1 MKHNP
6 QRALV
11 ITYSQTGQ
19 TEIYGRLIAAAWK
32 STGVAAVH
40 SDVRRFDM
48 ATLASFDLIMV
59 GVPVFY
65 WDIPSNVVD
74 ALSAA
79 PRLGGIP
86 AASFVTY
93 GGDGGNQHNTARRLL
108 LLLWR
113 RGGLPVGMETFGAI
127 SSFAPTWSMGNE
139 QRVLAYRNRPDE
151 ETYDRVRKYAA
162 TVLERARGGTA
173 VSYRKEFFAADFL
186 RGRPSVAINK
196 LMTGRHR
203 IDTDACTGC
212 GLCRKELPRSGDRQ
226 RRVDRRYEAVYLMPR
241 VRQQL
246 PGRGHRH
253 DVPGQEGI
261 RVCGV
266 QEAQRDHRLIAGRD
280 EKEGLTFR
288 RVTRCVIFLASGRFA
303 T

>member
-19 TEIYGRLIAAAWK
+19 TEIYGRLIAEVWK
-32 STGVAAVH
+32 STGVSAVH

-48 ATLASFDLIMV
+48 AALASFDLIMV

-65 WDIPSNVVD
+65 WDVPSNVVD

-108 LLLWR
+108 MLLWR
-113 RGGLPVGMETFGAI
+113 RGGLPVGMETFGAL

-139 QRVLAYRNRPDE
+139 QRVLTYRNRPDE

-162 TVLERARGGTA
+162 TVLKRARGGTA
-173 VSYRKEFFAADFL
+173 VSYRKEFFAADLL
-186 RGRPSVAINK
+186 RGRPSVALNK

-203 IDTDACTGC
+203 INADDCTGC
-212 GLCRKELPRSGDRQ
+212 GLCERNCPVRAIDSAASVIDTKRCISCLGCVNNCPAGAIDMTYLGKKVYGFAEFKKRHGISVSLPA
-226 RRVDRRYEAVYLMPR
+226 EMKKKP
-241 VRQQL
+241 
-246 PGRGHRH
+246 
-253 DVPGQEGI
+253 
-261 RVCGV
+261 
-266 QEAQRDHRLIAGRD
+266 
-280 EKEGLTFR
+280 
-288 RVTRCVIFLASGRFA
+288 
-303 T
+303 

>member
-1 MKHNP
+1 MVSGEGNCGMKHNP

-79 PRLGGIP
+79 PRLGGTP

-93 GGDGGNQHNTARRLL
+93 GGEGGNQHNTARRLL
-108 LLLWR
+108 MLLWH

-139 QRVLAYRNRPDE
+139 QRVLTYRNRPDE

-186 RGRPSVAINK
+186 RGRPSVAINR

-203 IDTDACTGC
+203 IDTDACTRC
-212 GLCRKELPRSGDRQ
+212 GLCERNCPVRAIDSAALTVDTKRCISCLGCVNNCPAGAINMTYLGKKVYGFAEFKKRHGIIVSLPAEMRKK
-226 RRVDRRYEAVYLMPR
+226 A
-241 VRQQL
+241 
-246 PGRGHRH
+246 
-253 DVPGQEGI
+253 
-261 RVCGV
+261 
-266 QEAQRDHRLIAGRD
+266 
-280 EKEGLTFR
+280 
-288 RVTRCVIFLASGRFA
+288 
-303 T
+303 